1 MGAAF
6 GRPCSGY
13 TRARHARSHLA
24 VVRGKP
30 ELAMAW
36 LEVARHAV
44 VPGAEITTDFLRMT
58 GQLAERQQR
67 DAVALDAYRQ
77 LLTTPDAELPDFDS
91 AIRLLQVDSPIAGG
105 RCGGAG
111 LGPLL
116 PAAPLDPGPDDLC
129 QPQPVDAGQAS
140 AGQGEPHH
148 RHRTRS
154 DCPLWKDAQ
163 FLRIVGLY
171 HQNTGNLTRAAQL
184 FDAALRL
191 APDSAEMRQ
200 AIVWLFID
208 SNDNISAQTAGYP

>member
-1 MGAAF
+1 MPF
-6 GRPCSGY
+6 PS
-13 TRARHARSHLA
+13 
-24 VVRGKP
+24 
-30 ELAMAW
+30 
-36 LEVARHAV
+36 
-44 VPGAEITTDFLRMT
+44 AEITTDFLRMT

-91 AIRLLQVDSPIAGG
+91 AIRLLQVDY
-105 RCGGAG
+105 
-111 LGPLL
+111 PLQ
-116 PAAPLDPGPDDLC
+116 AADVAVQAWDRFFQLRHLILAPRPC

-148 RHRTRS
+148 RHRTHEAIAPCGKTRS
-154 DCPLWKDAQ
+154 